1 MNLQLNKNTTMIYFF
16 NRNLHISSRG
26 CRDRPLFVGTDPSRE
41 ILPVIRSA
49 CRKAFSAAKSHT
61 LSVHSSAKEAVLMHN
76 QGDLRRIRLFPSGK
90 DIADPVELTA
100 NAPDI
105 DIPMPSASE
114 KIHSPIAVAAQDV
127 RRRRTETGATP
138 EQSVFQK
145 KNASRH
151 IRYK

>member
-1 MNLQLNKNTTMIYFF
+1 
-16 NRNLHISSRG
+16 
-26 CRDRPLFVGTDPSRE
+26 
-41 ILPVIRSA
+41 
-49 CRKAFSAAKSHT
+49 
-61 LSVHSSAKEAVLMHN
+61 MHN

-145 KNASRH
+145 KKTLRGISDTSDEARINSIIFFRPANRFPVNVEKRH
-151 IRYK
+151 FFT

>member
-1 MNLQLNKNTTMIYFF
+1 
-16 NRNLHISSRG
+16 
-26 CRDRPLFVGTDPSRE
+26 
-41 ILPVIRSA
+41 
-49 CRKAFSAAKSHT
+49 
-61 LSVHSSAKEAVLMHN
+61 MHN

-90 DIADPVELTA
+90 DIADPVEFTA

-145 KNASRH
+145 KKRFEAYQ
-151 IRYK
+151 IQVMKQE